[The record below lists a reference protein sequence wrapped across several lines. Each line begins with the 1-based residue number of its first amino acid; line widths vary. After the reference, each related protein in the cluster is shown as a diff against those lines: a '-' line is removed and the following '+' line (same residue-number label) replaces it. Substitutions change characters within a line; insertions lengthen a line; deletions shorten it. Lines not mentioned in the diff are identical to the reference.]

1 MIYRTDYHIHTIY
14 SDGMGN
20 FEDYLG
26 YARKEGISEIGFS
39 DHLTLTDTQQK
50 WSMNPDLLNEY
61 CDKILELGNKNS
73 NIIIRIGLEVDYFPE
88 KEEEIE
94 RVTEKLPLDYLIG
107 SVHYMDNGS
116 VDLGPGFYK
125 KKDIDKLYES
135 YFDLVSRAAETKLFD
150 IMGHP
155 DLVRIFRYFPAKNP
169 EQLYRALARNLKK
182 SDVAIEINTNGMNK
196 PLLDFYP
203 DPAYLHIF
211 SEEGVPVCVNS
222 DSHRPTD
229 TAQYFNEAYTLVV
242 NAGYKEMATFEKKK
256 RKMVS
261 IK

>member
-14 SDGMGN
+14 SDGEGV

-26 YARKEGISEIGFS
+26 HALKKGINEIGFS
-39 DHLTLTDTQQK
+39 DHLTLTETQQK
-50 WSMNPDLLNEY
+50 WSIIPGLLNEY
-61 CDKILELGNKNS
+61 CDKILDLKNKNR
-73 NIIIRIGLEVDYFPE
+73 NIIIRIGLEVDFLPG
-88 KEEEIE
+88 KEEEIA

-107 SVHYMDNGS
+107 SVHYMNNGS
-116 VDLGPGFYK
+116 VDLGPEFYE
-125 KKDIDKLYES
+125 KKDLDKLYES
-135 YFDLVSRAAETKLFD
+135 YFELVSRAAETGLFD

-155 DLVRIFRYFPAKNP
+155 DLVRIFRYFPANNP
-169 EQLYRALARNLKK
+169 EQLYRLLAQNFKK

-196 PLLDFYP
+196 PLSDFYP

-222 DSHRPTD
+222 DSHRPVD
-229 TAQYFNEAYTLVV
+229 TAQYFDDAYALVKK
-242 NAGYKEMATFEKKK
+242 AGYKEMATFEKRK